1 MTKEIRSCTALP
13 SQLFHMGIDDEA
25 SEKKNE
31 AARRNGHE
39 RDTYPPPH
47 VSESSR
53 VEWTRLHSSARTESH
68 ETQTDAIAEGKH
80 LKRGEK
86 NGSSDRVAS
95 KQSKHHHQSREG
107 MGGGRSL
114 DRWGNDRIGAAT

>member
-53 VEWTRLHSSARTESH
+53 VEWTRLQSSARTESH
-68 ETQTDAIAEGKH
+68 ETQTDAIAEGEH

-86 NGSSDRVAS
+86 MGRAIAWQAS
-95 KQSKHHHQSREG
+95 KANIIINREKG
-107 MGGGRSL
+107 VVR
-114 DRWGNDRIGAAT
+114 